1 MSGPPLLPEDEAKL
15 RAERYVQDELE
26 SDRDHLRIT
35 IDTLDAALARMD
47 ERFKEAR
54 QALFDQQ
61 QADRNAL
68 ADRCAG
74 KGQAEIDRLFQQQ
87 AEVHYKQASAAYHAH
102 ASAYE
107 PVAQIAEQIE
117 RDLKKGHDQK
127 RDEESRGR

>member
-1 MSGPPLLPEDEAKL
+1 MSSVPLLPEGEAKL

-26 SDRDHLRIT
+26 RERDHLRLT
-35 IDTLDAALARMD
+35 IDTLDAALARID

-54 QALFDQQ
+54 ATLFEQQ

-68 ADRCAG
+68 AERCAG

-87 AEVHYKQASAAYHAH
+87 AEVHYQQASAAYHAQ

-107 PVAQIAEQIE
+107 PVAQLAEQIE
-117 RDLKKGHDQK
+117 RDLKKGQEMT
-127 RDEESRGR
+127 RDEEGRGR